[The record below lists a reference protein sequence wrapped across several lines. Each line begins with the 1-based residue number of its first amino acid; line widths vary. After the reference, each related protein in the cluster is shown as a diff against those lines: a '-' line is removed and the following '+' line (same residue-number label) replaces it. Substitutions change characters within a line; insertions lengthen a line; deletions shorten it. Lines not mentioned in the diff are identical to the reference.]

1 MDIVVTCDS
10 SLFILTERGHIRY
23 QRRLD
28 YTPSCIK
35 TYHLKTSGSDIFE
48 DDNRSMGQV
57 MTDARETGFLDT
69 PCFMSMIGTFNNFLM
84 IYKDVKLVWAA
95 KTVNAPIF
103 IDTAKFEDQVGLIVT
118 MSDSG
123 FLQVSYLGTEQL
135 TAATHALTLKD
146 TTKINYEQVNADHS

>member
-48 DDNRSMGQV
+48 DENRSMGQV

-69 PCFMSMIGTFNNFLM
+69 PCFMSMICTFNNFLL

-95 KTVNAPIF
+95 RTVNAPIF

-123 FLQVSYLGTEQL
+123 FL
-135 TAATHALTLKD
+135 
-146 TTKINYEQVNADHS
+146 